1 VHVAADDSAG
11 YVAVSMDSGAAD
23 PALMTRIAER
33 LDAVMATGRYDELF
47 RMPKSPDES
56 K

>member
-1 VHVAADDSAG
+1 VPLP
-11 YVAVSMDSGAAD
+11 MDQGAAD

-33 LDAVMATGRYDELF
+33 FDAVMATGRYDELF
-47 RMPKSPDES
+47 RLPQSPDES